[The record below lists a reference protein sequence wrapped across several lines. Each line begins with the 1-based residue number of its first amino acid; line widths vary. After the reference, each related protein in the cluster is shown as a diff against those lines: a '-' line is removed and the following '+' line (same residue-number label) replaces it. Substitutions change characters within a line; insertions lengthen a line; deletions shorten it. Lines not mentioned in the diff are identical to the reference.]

1 MLKTA
6 CHCGAVTIELARKPR
21 SITECNCS
29 ICRRYGARWAYY
41 LKKSIKITAPASGLQ
56 SYKRGKVLY
65 FDRCRRCGCVM
76 LWRLIKSNAPNDRMG
91 VNLRHLENPDVLD
104 NIKIMRFDGAKT
116 WSDVGT
122 VELKEPWW

>member
-1 MLKTA
+1 MLKIS
-6 CHCGAVTIELARKPR
+6 CHCGAVTMEVPRKPR
-21 SITECNCS
+21 TITECNCS

-41 LKKSIKITAPASGLQ
+41 LKKSVKITASKTGLQ

-76 LWRLIKSNAPNDRMG
+76 SWRLIQSNQPGDRMAIN
-91 VNLRHLENPDVLD
+91 VRQPDNPDVLT
-104 NIKIMRFDGAKT
+104 NIKILRFDGAKT

-122 VELKEPWW
+122 CTLKEPWW